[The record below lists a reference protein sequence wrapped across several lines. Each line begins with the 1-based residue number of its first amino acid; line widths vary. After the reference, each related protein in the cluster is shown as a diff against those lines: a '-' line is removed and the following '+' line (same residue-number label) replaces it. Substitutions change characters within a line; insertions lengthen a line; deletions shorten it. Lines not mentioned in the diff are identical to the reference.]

1 MLRSST
7 LRRLGA
13 MLLLACVVTI
23 STSGCLLVPVPVDGG
38 GGHHHHRDRD
48 RW

>member
-23 STSGCLLVPVPVDGG
+23 STAGCLVPFPVGGG
-38 GGHHHHRDRD
+38 GGHHHHRG